1 MKLEVITSDNLSMN
15 SRCYPANF
23 INSTNNENINN
34 NNKNNKNDK
43 KERYTQQDLRKNR
56 R

>member
-1 MKLEVITSDNLSMN
+1 MKLEVITPDNLSIN
-15 SRCYPANF
+15 SKCYPSNF
-23 INSTNNENINN
+23 INRTHNENINN
-34 NNKNNKNDK
+34 NIKNNKNDK